1 MAKLTTIEGIG
12 ANGAAKLAKAKV
24 GSTTML
30 LTRGATVAGRRELSK
45 ASGVTEKRLLE
56 WVNRADLMRIT
67 GVGEEYSDLLEASG
81 VDTVPELAKR
91 KPVNL
96 VAAMAEVNKKK
107 KLVRQL
113 PTEGKVAAWVA
124 EAKTLPRVVKH

>member
-12 ANGAAKLAKAKV
+12 DAAAAKLVKAKV
-24 GSTTML
+24 GSTATL
-30 LTRGATVAGRRELSK
+30 LARAATAAGRRELSK

-91 KPVNL
+91 KPASL
-96 VAAMAEVNKKK
+96 VATMAEVNRKK

-113 PTEGKVAAWVA
+113 PTEARVTAWVA
-124 EAKTLPRVVKH
+124 QAKELPKVVKH

>member
-12 ANGAAKLAKAKV
+12 ATGAAKLAKAKV
-24 GSTTML
+24 GSTSAL
-30 LTRGATVAGRRELSK
+30 LTRGATAAGRRELSK

-81 VDTVPELAKR
+81 STRCPSSRSES
-91 KPVNL
+91 
-96 VAAMAEVNKKK
+96 
-107 KLVRQL
+107 
-113 PTEGKVAAWVA
+113 
-124 EAKTLPRVVKH
+124 PRIWWRRWAR

>member
-12 ANGAAKLAKAKV
+12 DAAAAKLAKAQV
-24 GSTTML
+24 GSTATL
-30 LTRGATVAGRRELSK
+30 LARAATPAGRKDLSK

-81 VDTVPELAKR
+81 VDTVSELSRR
-91 KPVNL
+91 KPANL
-96 VAAMAEVNKKK
+96 VATMTEVNSKK

-113 PTEGKVAAWVA
+113 PTEAKVTAWVA
-124 EAKTLPRVVKH
+124 QAKGLPKVVKH